1 MSFLTTIASAL
12 KGGGPSR
19 VPLARSFVS
28 PWALAFDGGGRPAFD
43 YATALQEGFVGNP
56 VAQRAVRIVAEGV
69 GSAPLADAEPE
80 LVALVTA
87 TSAGQSL
94 VETVAAHLLLHG
106 NAYVQVM
113 KDGRGRPAELFAL
126 RP

>member
-1 MSFLTTIASAL
+1 MSLFTTIACAL

-43 YATALQEGFVGNP
+43 YSASLREGFVGNP

-80 LVALVTA
+80 LVALVSA

-94 VETVAAHLLLHG
+94 VETVAGHLLLHG
-106 NAYVQVM
+106 NGYVQVI
-113 KDGRGRPAELFAL
+113 KDGAGRPVG
-126 RP
+126 PSG